1 MQTFTSEQ
9 YILIAIANHYG
20 YDKWNWEQRINW
32 VKDYINTL
40 LSEGVTSNIIEAIT
54 TMEKELVEDAKEPM
68 LFRKACQAYRDYCQ
82 GNKSG
87 YVMLLDGTA
96 SGIQILSTLIGCK
109 NSAFNTNLLG
119 GDRKC
124 VYQMAAT
131 YMAKELGTEV
141 SRDDIKKPLM
151 TTFYGSKA
159 QPIALFGEDTPELQA
174 FYNMLENELGG
185 AIEAMND
192 IQSCWNPTVIAHQWT
207 LPDGHTAYVPVMVAE
222 DKKIEIDELE
232 HRSFTHR
239 AYINEPSQSG
249 VSLAANVVHSI
260 DGFIVREMY
269 RRCGAKRMRHYSKLA
284 GVLEHQ
290 GIEPNDLLFPT
301 QFLSV
306 VDIDAMTAD
315 DLISMDYSMKA
326 FLLSRLNRLIGSG
339 FDIVTIHDCFGCR
352 PKHMNMLR
360 RHYINILAELAASNI
375 LSDILT
381 EVTGQEIE
389 VIKRNND
396 LAILIATQ
404 AEYALS

>member
-1 MQTFTSEQ
+1 MQTFTSEE
-9 YILIAIANHYG
+9 YICIAIANHYG
-20 YDKWNWEQRINW
+20 LDKINW
-32 VKDYINTL
+32 DKRIEWTKA
-40 LSEGVTSNIIEAIT
+40 NIDFHGI
-54 TMEKELVEDAKEPM
+54 KEFESVFVISAKEPM
-68 LFRKACQAYRDYCQ
+68 LFRKACQAYRDLIQ
-82 GNKSG
+82 NVKSG
-87 YVMLLDGTA
+87 YLMLLDGTA

-109 NSAFNTNLLG
+109 KSAFNTNLLG

-124 VYQMAAT
+124 VYQMAAD
-131 YMAKELGTEV
+131 YMSKELSTEV

-159 QPIALFGEDTPELQA
+159 QPVALFGEGTPELQA
-174 FYNMLENELGG
+174 FYNMLEDELGG

-192 IQSCWNPTVIAHQWT
+192 IQSCWNPTTLAHTWT

-239 AYINEPSQSG
+239 AYINEPSLSG

-269 RRCGAKRMRHYSKLA
+269 RRCAAPNKLHYSKLILSI
-284 GVLEHQ
+284 LEE
-290 GIEPNDLLFPT
+290 GIKPNAALFPSN
-301 QFLSV
+301 FISV
-306 VDIDAMTAD
+306 ATIEALTEDGLKILNQDE
-315 DLISMDYSMKA
+315 KA
-326 FLLSRLNRLIGSG
+326 FLLARLQELMHSG

-352 PKHMNMLR
+352 PKHMNTLR
-360 RHYINILAELAASNI
+360 KHYINILAELAASNI

-381 EVTGQEIE
+381 DITGQPIE
-389 VIKRNND
+389 VVKRCDD
-396 LAILIATQ
+396 LATLIAEN

>member
-1 MQTFTSEQ
+1 
-9 YILIAIANHYG
+9 
-20 YDKWNWEQRINW
+20 
-32 VKDYINTL
+32 
-40 LSEGVTSNIIEAIT
+40 
-54 TMEKELVEDAKEPM
+54 
-68 LFRKACQAYRDYCQ
+68 
-82 GNKSG
+82 
-87 YVMLLDGTA
+87 
-96 SGIQILSTLIGCK
+96 
-109 NSAFNTNLLG
+109 
-119 GDRKC
+119 
-124 VYQMAAT
+124 
-131 YMAKELGTEV
+131 
-141 SRDDIKKPLM
+141 
-151 TTFYGSKA
+151 
-159 QPIALFGEDTPELQA
+159 
-174 FYNMLENELGG
+174 
-185 AIEAMND
+185 
-192 IQSCWNPTVIAHQWT
+192 
-207 LPDGHTAYVPVMVAE
+207 
-222 DKKIEIDELE
+222 
-232 HRSFTHR
+232 
-239 AYINEPSQSG
+239 
-249 VSLAANVVHSI
+249 
-260 DGFIVREMY
+260 MY

>member
-1 MQTFTSEQ
+1 MQTFSTIK
-9 YILIAIANHYG
+9 YIYIAIANHFG
-20 YDKWNWEQRINW
+20 HDKWNWRERIEF
-32 VKDYINTL
+32 VQKYIETL
-40 LSEGVTSNIIEAIT
+40 IKEGVVDTYIGAIT
-54 TMEKELVEDAKEPM
+54 FMEKELVSDAKEPM
-68 LFRKACQAYRDYCQ
+68 LFRKACQAARDYN
-82 GNKSG
+82 GNNKSG
-87 YVMLLDGTA
+87 YLMLLDGTA

-109 NSAFNTNLLG
+109 KSAFNTNLLG

-124 VYQMAAT
+124 VYQMAAN
-131 YMAKELGTEV
+131 YMSKELGTEV

-159 QPIALFGEDTPELQA
+159 QPVALFGEGTPELQA
-174 FYNMLENELGG
+174 FYNMLEDELGG

-192 IQSCWNPTVIAHQWT
+192 IQSCWNPTALAHTWT

-239 AYINEPSQSG
+239 AYINEPSLSG

-269 RRCGAKRMRHYSKLA
+269 RRCRAANKAHYTCLGNALLA
-284 GVLEHQ
+284 DGV
-290 GIEPNDLLFPT
+290 EPNGLLFPSNFISVAT
-301 QFLSV
+301 IDSLTEDGLKILSQ
-306 VDIDAMTAD
+306 DEK
-315 DLISMDYSMKA
+315 S
-326 FLLSRLNRLIGSG
+326 FLLDRLIGLENSG

-352 PKHMNMLR
+352 PKHMNLLR
-360 RHYINILAELAASNI
+360 KHYINILAELAASNI

-381 EVTGQEIE
+381 DITGQQVE
-389 VIKRNND
+389 VVKRCD
-396 LAILIATQ
+396 YLATLIAQQ

>member
-1 MQTFTSEQ
+1 MQQFTSEQ

-20 YDKWNWEQRINW
+20 LDKINW
-32 VKDYINTL
+32 DKRIEWTKSNIDFHGIKEFESVF
-40 LSEGVTSNIIEAIT
+40 VTS
-54 TMEKELVEDAKEPM
+54 AKEPM
-68 LFRKACQAYRDYCQ
+68 LFRKACQAYRDLIQ
-82 GNKSG
+82 NVKSG
-87 YVMLLDGTA
+87 YLMMLDGTA

-109 NSAFNTNLLG
+109 KSAFNTNLLG

-124 VYQMAAT
+124 VYKMAAN
-131 YMAKELGTEV
+131 YMSNELGIEV
-141 SRDDIKKPLM
+141 TGDDIKKPLM

-159 QPIALFGEDTPELQA
+159 QPVALFGEGTPELQA

-185 AIEAMND
+185 AIEVMND
-192 IQSCWNPTVIAHQWT
+192 IQSCWNPTTLAHTWT

-269 RRCGAKRMRHYSKLA
+269 RRCGAKRKNHYRDLA
-284 GVLEHQ
+284 QILSNQ
-290 GIEPNDLLFPT
+290 GIEPNELMFPT

-315 DLISMDYSMKA
+315 DLVDMDYSMKS
-326 FLLSRLNRLIGSG
+326 FLFSRLNRLIGSG

-381 EVTGQEIE
+381 DITGQPVE
-389 VIKRNND
+389 VIKRCDD
-396 LAILIATQ
+396 LAPLIAQQ